1 MNHENLDLSKD
12 DDLKKACE
20 AVRENRP
27 DWKAEIVAFLQEVQN
42 ADDETRASLEFR
54 KKLWNDNPIMTSKQ
68 GNINVDSVIGEE
80 EFRKWFVERLKE
92 PLLSP
97 ESTKERADA
106 LTTLSNDVTNRVE
119 NYESITSKP
128 HLKITRALAAF
139 YPRDFTTVF
148 ASHRQRDIAKS
159 LDIST
164 ITWNPKGHRNI
175 LQRLEEVLGPAGND
189 LESVVERMRLPWI
202 LYQQFVA
209 KKNSDAPN
217 SDEET
222 EQATITRAPL
232 ADIQAAIRQ
241 AGHFPDEL
249 VAQLDAGLWAN
260 ERRHFAVL
268 TGLSGAGKTLLAR
281 TYGRAVAGGDESHVG
296 VVPVQPAWYD
306 PSPLLG
312 YVDPL
317 KSNRY
322 EKTDF
327 LHFLMQANGD
337 PANPYTAVLDEMNLS
352 RPEQYMAPLLS
363 AMETGGDIP
372 LHGEGKELDGVPAG
386 LRYPRNLVL
395 IGTVNMDETTHALS
409 DKVLDRAFTL
419 EFWDID
425 LKNYP
430 GWDKRNL
437 GDAETEARK
446 VLDTLMAALRPARLH
461 FGWRTVDDV
470 LDFLEVA
477 LGEPHDMKVTNA
489 LDSVIY
495 AKVLPKLR
503 GDDRPELRAALT
515 ECRNVLST
523 HGLTRCRDRVDEL
536 VKDLA
541 STGSVR
547 FWR

>member
-1 MNHENLDLSKD
+1 MNYENLDLSKD

-27 DWKAEIVAFLQEVQN
+27 DWKAEIVAFLQGVQN
-42 ADDETRASLEFR
+42 ADDETRASLEFH
-54 KKLWNDNPIMTSKQ
+54 KKLWNDNPIIKSKQ
-68 GNINVDSVIGEE
+68 GNINVDSVIGKE
-80 EFRKWFVERLKE
+80 EFRKWFVGRLKE
-92 PLLSP
+92 PILSP

-106 LTTLSNDVTNRVE
+106 LTTLSNDVTERVE

-128 HLKITRALAAF
+128 HLKIARALAAF
-139 YPRDFTTVF
+139 YPRDFTTVYNVD
-148 ASHRQRDIAKS
+148 RQGDIAKS
-159 LDIST
+159 LGIS
-164 ITWNPKGHRNI
+164 IPQRSPQGHRNL
-175 LQRLEEVLGPAGND
+175 LQRLEKVLGPAGND
-189 LESVVERMRLPWI
+189 LESVVERMCLPWI
-202 LYQQFVA
+202 LYQEFINP
-209 KKNSDAPN
+209 KNSDAPN

-241 AGHFPDEL
+241 AGHFPAEL

-281 TYGRAVAGGDESHVG
+281 TYGRAVAGGDESHVC

-317 KSNRY
+317 KSDHY
-322 EKTDF
+322 EKTGF
-327 LHFLMQANGD
+327 LRFLMQADDD
-337 PANPYTAVLDEMNLS
+337 PAKPYTAVLDEMNLS

-372 LHGEGKELDGVPAG
+372 LHGEGKAIDGVPER
-386 LRYPRNLVL
+386 LPYPRNLVL

-425 LKNYP
+425 LDDYP

-446 VLDTLMAALRPARLH
+446 VLTDLMEALRPERLH

-470 LDFLEVA
+470 LDFLAVALDESHGMEVA
-477 LGEPHDMKVTNA
+477 AA

-503 GDDRPELRAALT
+503 GDERPELRAALDN
-515 ECRNVLST
+515 CKQALSD
-523 HGLTRCRDRVDEL
+523 HGLTRCRKRVKEL
-536 VKDLA
+536 TEDLNA
-541 STGSVR
+541 TGSVR

>member
-1 MNHENLDLSKD
+1 MCLPRILD
-12 DDLKKACE
+12 
-20 AVRENRP
+20 
-27 DWKAEIVAFLQEVQN
+27 Q
-42 ADDETRASLEFR
+42 
-54 KKLWNDNPIMTSKQ
+54 
-68 GNINVDSVIGEE
+68 
-80 EFRKWFVERLKE
+80 
-92 PLLSP
+92 
-97 ESTKERADA
+97 
-106 LTTLSNDVTNRVE
+106 
-119 NYESITSKP
+119 
-128 HLKITRALAAF
+128 H
-139 YPRDFTTVF
+139 
-148 ASHRQRDIAKS
+148 
-159 LDIST
+159 
-164 ITWNPKGHRNI
+164 
-175 LQRLEEVLGPAGND
+175 
-189 LESVVERMRLPWI
+189 
-202 LYQQFVA
+202 QQFVA

-222 EQATITRAPL
+222 EQATITRAPLAETRAPL

-281 TYGRAVAGGDESHVG
+281 TYGRAVAGGDESRVY

-312 YVDPL
+312 YIDPL
-317 KSNRY
+317 KSDRY

-386 LRYPRNLVL
+386 LRYPCNLVL

-425 LKNYP
+425 LNNYP
-430 GWDKRNL
+430 RRGERNL
-437 GDAETEARK
+437 GDDETKARE
-446 VLDTLMAALRPARLH
+446 VLDALMAALRPARLH

-470 LDFLEVA
+470 LDFLEAA
-477 LGEPHDMKVTNA
+477 LGESDGMKVTDA

-503 GDDRPELRAALT
+503 GDDRPELRGALDD
-515 ECRNVLST
+515 CKQALSD
-523 HGLTRCRDRVDEL
+523 HGLTRCHERVEEL
-536 VKDLA
+536 TEDLKA
-541 STGSVR
+541 TGSVR